1 LCEYAAFCNNFAST
15 GIRNVRTAFAQGASM
30 ISPDFPPD
38 EQTRLGTLRALN
50 ILDTP
55 PEERFDRL
63 TRMARRVFGV
73 SVALIT
79 LVDANRQWFKSNQGA
94 SVSETPRDISFC
106 GHAILAD
113 TALVVPDAR
122 LDPRFFDNPLVSGD
136 PQIRFYAGYPLRAY
150 NGSKLGTLCII
161 DPQPRAFTSEDL
173 GLLTDLAAMVEQE
186 ISTYQMSTLDDLTQL
201 HNRRG
206 FMALA
211 QHALNVAAR
220 KATPCALVF
229 LDLDKF
235 KAVNDNFG
243 HAEGD
248 RALTTFAEHMRGS
261 FRDADVL
268 GRLGGDEF
276 LVLLYDCPFALAEGI
291 VDRLRQAL
299 DAYNLASARGYAL
312 AFSHGIVSL
321 PLDARVALEEALSQA
336 DTLMYAHKR
345 SGLR

>member
-1 LCEYAAFCNNFAST
+1 
-15 GIRNVRTAFAQGASM
+15 M
-30 ISPDFPPD
+30 ISPELPVD
-38 EQTRLGTLRALN
+38 ESIRLSTLRALN

-63 TRMARRVFGV
+63 TRMARRMFGV
-73 SVALIT
+73 SVALIS
-79 LVDANRQWFKSNQGA
+79 LVDAQRQWFKSNQGLA
-94 SVSETPRDISFC
+94 ACQTPRDISFC

-113 TALVVPDAR
+113 GALVVPDAR
-122 LDPRFFDNPLVSGD
+122 LDPRFFDNPLVTGE
-136 PQIRFYAGYPLRAY
+136 PQVRFYAGFPLHSF

-161 DPQPRAFTSEDL
+161 DPQPRAFSNEDL
-173 GLLTDLAAMVEQE
+173 GLLADLAAMVEQE
-186 ISTYQMSTLDDLTQL
+186 ISTYQISTLDELTQL

-211 QHALNVAAR
+211 QHALNMAAR
-220 KATPCALVF
+220 KATPCTLVF
-229 LDLDKF
+229 LDLDQF

-276 LVLLYDCPFALAEGI
+276 VVLLYDCPFEQALGI
-291 VDRLRQAL
+291 VERLRLAL
-299 DAYNLASARGYAL
+299 DAYNLASAQGYAL
-312 AFSHGIVSL
+312 AFSQGIVSL
-321 PLDARVALEEALSQA
+321 PLDARVALDEALSQA
-336 DTLMYAHKR
+336 DVLMYAHKR
-345 SGLR
+345 SAVR